1 MKKLA
6 YILAILHLV
15 MFLPAQGQDD
25 LIDPVLLH
33 LKGKLVSKDDGLPV
47 PYAHVV
53 NMRTHGGTTTDSQGR
68 FSMEV
73 LNVDS
78 LAISAMGFLKEYAH
92 IPPFHNED
100 SLLVIQVNPIR
111 YAIGEVKITGQ
122 ANKVN
127 MDGISTGKPVNID
140 PQLRGDAFN
149 SKPPWYA
156 AIFSPASFLQYHIS
170 RKEKQKREVR
180 AAIISDKQWEYLSQF
195 YNKEVVMSLT
205 GLNELDADT
214 FMIYFNS
221 KSVLT
226 PRSTEYDVREAILKQ
241 FEQYQQEER

>member
-6 YILAILHLV
+6 YILVLLHLA

-100 SLLVIQVNPIR
+100 SLLVIHVNPIR
-111 YAIGEVKITGQ
+111 YAIGEVKVTGQ

-127 MDGISTGKPVNID
+127 MDGISTGKPVDID

-205 GLNELDADT
+205 GLNEPDADT